1 MRTCA
6 CMHPAASGTSR
17 ISPSTSGFLR
27 PVSCHGPAW
36 FSVVSSTTSRAVVNG
51 ERLEAVEMLLW
62 IWTFVIVVFFTLST
76 FKLDH
81 YVFPAAPALCLL
93 CARAWFDLRNA
104 RLSPRHAGA
113 RVGLQL
119 VGPLVVAMGIACG
132 YLLVVRLE
140 LPAHAMAVPVTPT
153 VVGVAFTVLAN
164 LRGRLLP
171 RTPWIPLVGLFVTYV
186 CVVAWVMP
194 ALDRRKVVDDIGRW
208 SGGASASRCPIAA
221 RCELSFQELQFPLLR
236 RSAR

>member
-1 MRTCA
+1 MDR
-6 CMHPAASGTSR
+6 PGSR
-17 ISPSTSGFLR
+17 LFDDI
-27 PVSCHGPAW
+27 
-36 FSVVSSTTSRAVVNG
+36 RAVVNG

-140 LPAHAMAVPVTPT
+140 LPALRDTVPVTRPLS
-153 VVGVAFTVLAN
+153 AFH
-164 LRGRLLP
+164 GP
-171 RTPWIPLVGLFVTYV
+171 RQ
-186 CVVAWVMP
+186 P
-194 ALDRRKVVDDIGRW
+194 A
-208 SGGASASRCPIAA
+208 
-221 RCELSFQELQFPLLR
+221 
-236 RSAR
+236 